1 LARSSK
7 LEPIGCCTLGS
18 GTAPVDARKKE
29 GVIIHISSIQ
39 RVLPLVESTIPYA
52 AAKAALSNYS
62 KSLSKEFSPQGI
74 RVNRVAPGFIQT
86 AAADAMMENIAQVT
100 GSFESALQSVMDALG
115 GIPVGRPGFPEEVGE
130 LVAFLASE
138 RAASITGAEYVID
151 GGTVPTV

>member
-1 LARSSK
+1 M
-7 LEPIGCCTLGS
+7 LEK
-18 GTAPVDARKKE
+18 RKR
-29 GVIIHISSIQ
+29 VIIHISSIQ